1 MNKQKII
8 ADLKKIHSRLRAKGT
23 DEFVRAYFD
32 RKRNLWTILK
42 PGNNFGEEV
51 AEYLTDEQFEK
62 RFEVFEGTL
71 FYHDRREFE

>member
-8 ADLKKIHSRLRAKGT
+8 TDLKKLHSMVKSKGT

-32 RKRNLWTILK
+32 QGRNLWVILK
-42 PGNNFGEEV
+42 PGNSFGGDV
-51 AEYLTDEQFEK
+51 SEYLTDEEFEK

-71 FYHDRREFE
+71 FYHDRREYE

>member
-8 ADLKKIHSRLRAKGT
+8 ADLKKIHSRLRSKGT
-23 DEFVRAYFD
+23 DEFFD
-32 RKRNLWTILK
+32 RERNLWAILK

>member
-32 RKRNLWTILK
+32 RKRNLWAILK

-51 AEYLTDEQFEK
+51 AE
-62 RFEVFEGTL
+62 
-71 FYHDRREFE
+71 